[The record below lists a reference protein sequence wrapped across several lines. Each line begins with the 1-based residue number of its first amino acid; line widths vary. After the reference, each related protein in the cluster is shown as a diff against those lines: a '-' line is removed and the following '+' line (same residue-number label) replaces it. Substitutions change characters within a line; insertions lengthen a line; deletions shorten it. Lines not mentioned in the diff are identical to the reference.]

1 MEFTDAI
8 GAAGIFHDEENLPV
22 WLEKVKEGQILQG
35 YLGTYGRV
43 ELGQMEYNFH
53 FLANEDGDNEVI
65 GIDSHAT
72 GDCIWHVL
80 FADAHFLGEEEGE
93 DNEEDVLSKCVFCTS
108 PDEEDESCIPVT
120 LVHADVLPCYSPGEP
135 VAMQVAAFPDKI
147 NYYPD
152 EETCDRATMVENA
165 GGLKFVFGNG
175 RMLTLYGIDTMVKGV
190 VKSVEH
196 HETVTF
202 VKGEPEKRTY
212 CYVVVDTQFGPL
224 PLCHSEE
231 MVPEG
236 ERQWIREGACL
247 MTNCVISG
255 DVAIG
260 EYKDGA
266 VYDEIHDLKLLRHC
280 LVAKDFWRAWDVF
293 ANDAVYISDDFGKR
307 AESWD
312 AVLEKLQ
319 SLADQMKKD
328 ENIFNRTWLVRVD
341 SYEGEK
347 EENRKYLGHPALA
360 YCQYEK
366 EGLDSLMFVETN
378 EDGKIARLYV
388 SRDKGFRVTPIT
400 FRSDEDFSV
409 LQPILSEKNR
419 KR

>member
-93 DNEEDVLSKCVFCTS
+93 DNEEDALSKCVFCTS
-108 PDEEDESCIPVT
+108 PDEEDESCVPVT

-135 VAMQVAAFPDKI
+135 AAMQVAAFPDKI

-202 VKGEPEKRTY
+202 VKGELEKRTY

-280 LVAKDFWRAWDVF
+280 FSVKDFTRAAHVF
-293 ANDAVYISDDFGKR
+293 ADDEACISGDFGQSVGSGSETK
-307 AESWD
+307 
-312 AVLEKLQ
+312 EKLQ
-319 SLADQMKKD
+319 RLVEALPKERKIVSK
-328 ENIFNRTWLVRVD
+328 NRIFRIDDYV
-341 SYEGEK
+341 GEK
-347 EENRKYLGHPALA
+347 EECRKYIGHFAVVYWNEACVSDLF
-360 YCQYEK
+360 
-366 EGLDSLMFVETN
+366 LVETN
-378 EDGKIARLYV
+378 QDGKV
-388 SRDKGFRVTPIT
+388 SRIYSTRDKGFRVSPIDFLT
-400 FRSDEDFSV
+400 KEDFSV